1 MLHLLKTCVT
11 AAVLFIV
18 SFQVNAQAN
27 WPSPE
32 VEQLYNKARENHSI
46 GNLKQAISLY
56 QQAILLAPDMMIIH
70 RELGK
75 AYYLA
80 GGYAEARSTLEPI
93 IKSGEA
99 DEQSYQALAACYS
112 AENEFKKARKTLQE
126 GMTHFQ
132 HSGILYHE
140 LGKLY
145 EDDHDDRE
153 ALKTWLQGIEAD
165 PEYHVNY
172 YEAARMYMNTEKPVW
187 AIIYGEMFINLE
199 QQTPRSQ
206 ETRKMLLAAY
216 RRIYGRPSEDGIPKY
231 GKDKKIA
238 VGPLTFEQAV
248 YNTMMKLAP
257 VVSDG
262 VTTEN
267 LTMLR
272 TRFMMD
278 WTLLYSNRF
287 PFSLFIRQ
295 DDMIR
300 NGYFDIYN
308 QWLFG
313 KAENVAQYD
322 AWNKFHTDA
331 MPDLQEWMQGHKFRP
346 VAGDAYNDKQV
357 NLVMEKSKG

>member
-1 MLHLLKTCVT
+1 MQHLFRKYFLNILLPFMALSVQ
-11 AAVLFIV
+11 A
-18 SFQVNAQAN
+18 QVIN

-56 QQAILLAPDMMIIH
+56 QQAILLAPNVMVIH

-80 GGYAEARSTLEPI
+80 GGYSEAKHTLEPI
-93 IKSGEA
+93 IESGDA
-99 DEQSYQALAACYS
+99 DAQSYQALAACYS
-112 AENEFKKARKTLQE
+112 AENEFKKARKILQQGLE
-126 GMTHFQ
+126 RFQ
-132 HSGILYHE
+132 HSGLLYHE

-153 ALKTWLQGIEAD
+153 ALKAWLQGIEAD

-172 YEAARMYMNTEKPVW
+172 YEAARLYMNSEKPVW
-187 AIIYGEMFINLE
+187 AILYGEMFINLE

-216 RRIYGRPSEDGIPKY
+216 SRIYRRPADEGIPKY
-231 GKDKKIA
+231 GKERKSATPI
-238 VGPLTFEQAV
+238 GFEEAV
-248 YNTMMKLAP
+248 YKTLIKQAP

-272 TRFMMD
+272 TRFIMD
-278 WTLLYSNRF
+278 WTLLYAGKY

-313 KAENVAQYD
+313 RAENTAQYE
-322 AWNKFHTDA
+322 AWNKFHSDA
-331 MPDLQEWMQGHKFRP
+331 MPDLEEWLQEHKFRP

-357 NLVMEKSKG
+357 NQVVDKKKG